1 MSILVIG
8 ACNID
13 IIGKSN
19 EKLINS
25 ESNIGEVSISLGG
38 VAKNIANNLYNL
50 GANVSFLTLIGSD
63 NFANMQKMELDKIG
77 IDYLSS
83 IKRNVTSSVYLAVHD
98 SNADLNVGI
107 NDMKNI
113 EALTPKDFIE
123 LDAYIELFDHLVFD
137 TNLSEETLT
146 YLIDKYK
153 HKKIYVDGVSQSK
166 VKRIAKVIQHIDL
179 LKINQYELN
188 AILKIDNCDI
198 ILGIKQ
204 LLNLGLKNCIVSHS
218 DEPITY
224 NINNQ
229 IYQSNTNKKENIV
242 STMGAGD
249 ALFSGTIYYLVNGK
263 NMHDA
268 VNFGKIVADKTLEV
282 YEACNKNIKKLIDL

>member
-1 MSILVIG
+1 MSLLVIG

-13 IIGKSN
+13 IIGKSHK
-19 EKLINS
+19 KLINS

-50 GANVSFLTLIGSD
+50 GADVSFLTLLGSD
-63 NFANMQKMELDKIG
+63 NFADMQRSELDKIG
-77 IDYLSS
+77 IDYSNS
-83 IKRNVTSSVYLAVHD
+83 IERDVTSSTYLAVHD
-98 SNADLNVGI
+98 KNADLNVAI

-113 EALTPKDFIE
+113 EEITPEDFNDLDKVIE
-123 LDAYIELFDHLVFD
+123 NFEGLVFD
-137 TNLSEETLT
+137 TNLSEKTLC
-146 YLIDKYK
+146 YLIEKYK

-166 VKRIAKVIQHIDL
+166 VVRIAKVVKYIDL

-188 AILKIDNCDI
+188 ALLKIDNCDI
-198 ILGIKQ
+198 ICGVKQ
-204 LLNLGLKNCIVSHS
+204 LLDLGLKNCIVSHS

-224 NINNQ
+224 NVNKE
-229 IYQSNTNKKENIV
+229 IYQSETRKKENIL

-249 ALFSGTIYYLVNGK
+249 ALISGTIYYLVDGR

-268 VNFGKIVADKTLEV
+268 VNFGKIVAEKTLEV
-282 YEACNKNIKKLIDL
+282 YEACNKDIKKLINL